1 MVTAYRDR
9 RNENDTLKRDPLT
22 GFGFRRRRLRS
33 LGQPGR
39 PEQETEMDVRSF
51 VRGLPKAELH
61 LHLEGSLEPDMLMR
75 LTARNKVGIPFRS
88 VEEIRAAYRFT
99 ELQDFLD
106 VYYQGMNVLR
116 EEEDFYDLTMAYLQR
131 AAADGAVH
139 VEVFYDPQGHT
150 ARGIPFPTVTDGILA
165 ALADGRE
172 RLGITSLLIL
182 CILRHLPEDE
192 GFATFRQAEPYVAD
206 GRIAG
211 LGLDSTEKDNPPAR
225 FRRLFAAA
233 REAGLKLVAHAGEEG
248 PAAYVADT
256 VDLLKVDR
264 IDHGNRALE
273 DPALVR
279 RLAASGI
286 PLTVCP
292 LSNLRLRSVTD
303 LRRHPL
309 KRMLDAGLKATV
321 NSDDPSYF
329 GGYLLDNFVAI
340 AEALGL
346 GRPDLATLAR
356 NSIEGSFLDEP
367 AKEAH
372 LARIDQAVA
381 AAE

>member
-1 MVTAYRDR
+1 
-9 RNENDTLKRDPLT
+9 
-22 GFGFRRRRLRS
+22 
-33 LGQPGR
+33 
-39 PEQETEMDVRSF
+39 MDVRSF
-51 VRGLPKAELH
+51 VRDLPKAELH
-61 LHLEGSLEPDMLMR
+61 LHLEGSLEPEMLMR
-75 LTARNKVGIPFRS
+75 LATRNKVGIPFRS

-106 VYYQGMNVLR
+106 IYYQGMNVLR
-116 EEEDFYDLTMAYLQR
+116 AEEDFYDLTMAYLER
-131 AAADGAVH
+131 AAADGTVH

-150 ARGIPFPTVTDGILA
+150 TRGIPFSTATDGILA

-172 RLGITSLLIL
+172 KLGITSLLIL
-182 CILRHLPEDE
+182 CILRHLSEEE
-192 GFATFRQAEPYVAD
+192 GFATFRQAEPWIAD

-211 LGLDSTEKDNPPAR
+211 LGLDSTEKDHPPGK

-233 REAGLKLVAHAGEEG
+233 GEAGLKRVAHAGEEG
-248 PAAYVADT
+248 PAAYVADA
-256 VDLLKVDR
+256 VDLLEVDR

-279 RLAASGI
+279 RLADMGI
-286 PLTVCP
+286 ALTVCP
-292 LSNLRLRSVTD
+292 LSNLRLCGVTD

-329 GGYLLDNFVAI
+329 GGYLLDNFVAV

-346 GRPDLATLAR
+346 GPPELTALVR

-367 AKEAH
+367 GKQAH
-372 LARIDQAVA
+372 LDRIARAVA
-381 AAE
+381 TSV

>member
-1 MVTAYRDR
+1 
-9 RNENDTLKRDPLT
+9 
-22 GFGFRRRRLRS
+22 
-33 LGQPGR
+33 
-39 PEQETEMDVRSF
+39 MDVRSF

-61 LHLEGSLEPDMLMR
+61 LHLEGSLEPEMLMR
-75 LTARNKVGIPFRS
+75 LARRNKVGIPFRS

-106 VYYQGMNVLR
+106 IYYQGMNVLR
-116 EEEDFYDLTMAYLQR
+116 VEEDFYDLTMAYLKR
-131 AAADGAVH
+131 AAADGTVH

-150 ARGIPFPTVTDGILA
+150 GRGIPFAVATDGIVA

-172 RLGITSLLIL
+172 RLGVTSLLIL
-182 CILRHLPEDE
+182 CILRHLPEDD
-192 GFATFRQAEPYVAD
+192 GFVTFREAEPWIAD

-225 FRRLFAAA
+225 FARLYAAA

-256 VDLLKVDR
+256 VDVLGVDR

-279 RLAASGI
+279 RLAELGI
-286 PLTVCP
+286 TLTVCP
-292 LSNLRLRSVTD
+292 LSNLRLCGVTD
-303 LRRHPL
+303 MRQHPL
-309 KRMLDAGLKATV
+309 KRMLDAGLRATV

-329 GGYLLDNFVAI
+329 GGYLLDNFVAV
-340 AEALGL
+340 ADALKL
-346 GRPDLATLAR
+346 GRQDLVTLVR
-356 NSIEGSFLDEP
+356 NSIQGSFLDAP

-372 LARIDQAVA
+372 LGRIERTA
-381 AAE
+381 AQGG